1 MRTLCTWI
9 LTGMGVC
16 MRVAAAQWGPETP
29 LSALPGDVYGEGI
42 AVAGSTIHVIYGTNE
57 VRYRKS
63 VDEGL
68 SWSAERTIDNGVI
81 HLTDPLIA
89 DGNDVWGIVL
99 KDIRYVSDW
108 CCARDVGNVYLLHSG
123 DAGQTWDA
131 PIPLSTGQGAY
142 RVSLAYAAS
151 RLHVV
156 WMDYRSGVW
165 DTYYRRSP
173 DRGQTWDP
181 EVRIAL
187 SAGVFGA
194 ERPQIAARG
203 DAVHVTIW
211 DDRSPNP
218 PCMPGTFLFPNCPD
232 VFHIA
237 SLNGGATWGTE
248 VNVANAGAAFAGRN
262 DIAVTS
268 SSVVINYNRDVVGSD
283 GQKLFAVRS
292 TDNGATW
299 ETPIQLTTTPG
310 SSDHGSIIG
319 DGGAVHLAWHDA
331 RDPQNLEIYYRR
343 SLDSGG
349 TWEDEEHVSTGAAG
363 DSSTPLLAASANAVH
378 VLWIDRRGGSFQVY
392 YRRRIG
398 ELSDIVFRDGFESG
412 SLVASHR

>member
-1 MRTLCTWI
+1 MRTANSFFPIVMCA
-9 LTGMGVC
+9 C
-16 MRVAAAQWGPETP
+16 MRSATAQWGPETP

-42 AVAGSTIHVIYGTNE
+42 AASGTTVHVIYGTGD

-63 VDEGL
+63 IDEGL
-68 SWSAERTIDNGVI
+68 IWSAERTIDDGVI
-81 HLTDPLIA
+81 HLTDPLVA
-89 DGNDVWGIVL
+89 DGDDVWGVVL
-99 KDIRYVSDW
+99 KEIRYVSDW

-123 DAGQTWDA
+123 DAGQTWD
-131 PIPLSTGQGAY
+131 PPVQLSTGQGAY
-142 RVSLAYAAS
+142 RVSLAYSDS

-173 DRGQTWDP
+173 DRGTTWDA
-181 EVRIAL
+181 ETRIAP

-194 ERPQIAARG
+194 ERPQVAALG

-211 DDRSPNP
+211 DDRSSNP
-218 PCMPGTFLFPNCPD
+218 SCMPGTFLFANCPD

-237 SLNGGATWGTE
+237 SMDGGTTWGAE
-248 VNVANAGAAFAGRN
+248 VDVANAGAAFAGRN
-262 DIAVTS
+262 DIAVTT
-268 SSVVINYNRDVVGSD
+268 SSVVINYNRDVEGLD

-310 SSDHGSIIG
+310 SSDHGSIVG
-319 DGGAVHLAWHDA
+319 DGAAVHLAWHDA

-349 TWEDEEHVSTGAAG
+349 TWEDEEQVSTGAAG
-363 DSSTPLLAASANAVH
+363 DSSTPLLAVSANGVH
-378 VLWIDRRGGSFQVY
+378 ALWIDRRGGSFQVY
-392 YRRRIG
+392 YRRRAD
-398 ELSDIVFRDGFESG
+398 ELSDIIFRNGFEIG
-412 SLVASHR
+412 NLIPDNR